1 MVGSFGYKREYQPLS
16 EAIGA
21 RLPEQI
27 GRHDGDVVA
36 RGISRRSQIEMGT
49 GREVV
54 HPVEVLAPALAP
66 SKEEDRTSIR

>member
-27 GRHDGDVVA
+27 GRHDG
-36 RGISRRSQIEMGT
+36 
-49 GREVV
+49 EVV